1 MAQICKGG
9 FQSGLWGCFDEFT
22 RISSATLTFV
32 AAKDEKPLRSSLL
45 LTQAK
50 KQDARQKI
58 HTTKRIYRVFQT
70 DKQGS
75 KRKHEFSVLLEK
87 DEMKESRVADVGDVL
102 LRHQG
107 SEEESVAGNVSQTQ
121 KTASIW
127 TPSSKA

>member
-1 MAQICKGG
+1 M
-9 FQSGLWGCFDEFT
+9 
-22 RISSATLTFV
+22 
-32 AAKDEKPLRSSLL
+32 
-45 LTQAK
+45 
-50 KQDARQKI
+50 
-58 HTTKRIYRVFQT
+58 
-70 DKQGS
+70 
-75 KRKHEFSVLLEK
+75 LLEK